1 MALFSLGSGVV
12 VDRKVPYGVAQAFR
26 LAEDLIH
33 DYRNQGLKVEVRSAA
48 PGESL
53 VAAISNK
60 EGTKLQVQIDLK
72 ELESGCE
79 ITVTVKGKVHVGGM
93 QGMFASDSK
102 VRKIAKERM
111 VALLKKIYN
120 PAKTPVEAI
129 PEPEAQ
135 PEPVAPVEVISEQN
149 ETNASE
155 QALTDEAVQSESEDP
170 APGEPEREEDVA
182 KPEASQSEDSSP
194 TDEDLPAA
202 EEEDQANAESERVS
216 TASLESKEDEA
227 KSSVVVNVAGR
238 SLEERLTILKLMLDR
253 GLITTDDFKWKKNEL
268 LASI

>member
-33 DYRNQGLKVEVRSAA
+33 DYRNQGLTVEVRSAT

-53 VAAISNK
+53 LAAISNK
-60 EGTKLQVQIDLK
+60 EGTKLQVQIDLRA
-72 ELESGCE
+72 LDSGCE

-129 PEPEAQ
+129 PEPEVQ
-135 PEPVAPVEVISEQN
+135 PEPIAPVEDISEQN
-149 ETNASE
+149 ETDASE
-155 QALTDEAVQSESEDP
+155 EALTNDGVPSESADPASGEPEPHESVADTEASPSEDP
-170 APGEPEREEDVA
+170 APTVDDSPAPQEQVPATVESEQTISASSETKAEEA
-182 KPEASQSEDSSP
+182 KP
-194 TDEDLPAA
+194 
-202 EEEDQANAESERVS
+202 
-216 TASLESKEDEA
+216 
-227 KSSVVVNVAGR
+227 SVVVNAAGR